1 MNKQV
6 GITRQKLISSMVTVV
21 VMVSEADKTDGF
33 GGKIRDQA
41 PSCRAANYDLKKWL
55 YPLNNIREPRLKK
68 RFFFD

>member
-41 PSCRAANYDLKKWL
+41 QSCRAAN
-55 YPLNNIREPRLKK
+55 
-68 RFFFD
+68 